1 LTFYATV
8 VETSLFDESTRQS
21 QDSNSNLF
29 RDEDSNMSG
38 GGAFERDNTRSTHSQ
53 GSHDD
58 DPGLRLGELLAINL
72 AAINNLRMISW
83 FKI

>member
-1 LTFYATV
+1 MV

-58 DPGLRLGELLAINL
+58 DPGLRLGELLAI
-72 AAINNLRMISW
+72 
-83 FKI
+83 